1 MTRKLEDIAS
11 NLDDMSITLEE
22 IKEEIASDDPP
33 STEKLDQIQ
42 NEMERAADAIDD
54 SLTHEPPEE

>member
-54 SLTHEPPEE
+54 AQTHEPPEE